1 MRQLICTSLCAA
13 VVVTGF
19 KCAGASSPPP
29 SLTTSAALRVS
40 KSIFFFSRGF
50 ILDCIVGCNLFH
62 CCCKHAPHALLPR
75 HVFTLSLAQGCTQ
88 INHLILHIN
97 YPSLHLS
104 AETLNITR
112 CENLK
117 TYEHINMCSEHN
129 LNVCHDN
136 PIFHIHISVLN
147 EML

>member
-19 KCAGASSPPP
+19 KCTGASSPPP

-50 ILDCIVGCNLFH
+50 ILDCITGCNLFH

-75 HVFTLSLAQGCTQ
+75 HVFTPSLTLGCTQ

-117 TYEHINMCSEHN
+117 TYEHMNTI
-129 LNVCHDN
+129 
-136 PIFHIHISVLN
+136 
-147 EML
+147 